1 MNNHKEYYIEK
12 LPMYL
17 QSQIPNVALGIKDD
31 AKTMFQECTKYTLMF
46 EDRTYK
52 LYYILALIFKY

>member
-1 MNNHKEYYIEK
+1 
-12 LPMYL
+12 MYL
-17 QSQIPNVALGIKDD
+17 QSHIPNVALGIKDD